1 MTEVKLW
8 DIECNGSFYSMN
20 AYISDGE
27 LTLSGNDFG
36 KDVAAVWGSEEY
48 EYRYNFDK
56 ENTDKLFH
64 ELAAVK
70 DTSVDQGRLHALAD
84 WIGKDETEKRL
95 IKFCDEKGIQYGFS
109 SYSS

>member
-1 MTEVKLW
+1 MTKVKLW
-8 DIECNGSFYSMN
+8 NIERNGSFYSMN

-48 EYRYNFDK
+48 EYKYNFDK
-56 ENTDKLFH
+56 ENTGKLFTEIATGK
-64 ELAAVK
+64 ELS
-70 DTSVDQGRLHALAD
+70 DDQGRLQVLID

-95 IKFCDEKGIQYGFS
+95 IKFCDEQEIQYRFS
-109 SYSS
+109 SYSG

>member
-8 DIECNGSFYSMN
+8 NIERNGSFYSMN

-27 LTLSGNDFG
+27 LTISGNDFG

-48 EYRYNFDK
+48 EYKYNFDK
-56 ENTDKLFH
+56 ENTDKLFT
-64 ELAAVK
+64 ELVPGK
-70 DTSVDQGRLHALAD
+70 DLPDDESRLQTLAD

-95 IKFCDEKGIQYGFS
+95 IKFCDEKGIQYRFS
-109 SYSS
+109 SYGG